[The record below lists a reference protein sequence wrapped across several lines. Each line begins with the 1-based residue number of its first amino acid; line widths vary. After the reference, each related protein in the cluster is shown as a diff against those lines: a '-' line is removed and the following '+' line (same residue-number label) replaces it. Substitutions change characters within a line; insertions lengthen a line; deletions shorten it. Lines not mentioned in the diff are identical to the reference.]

1 MNYSVTVNE
10 TLKGP
15 DENTMLLQPDGPL
28 PSQKTDEPLSVT
40 VKVAVNPVVLE
51 LIVTAESRKATP
63 SSLSTPEHSA
73 TALSLAINSQVKS
86 VIAFCDNY
94 YSTTVKAT
102 LKGPESKWMLEQPP
116 PLPPQ

>member
-40 VKVAVNPVVLE
+40 VKVAVNPVVRE

-63 SSLSTPEHSA
+63 SSLSTPEHSV
-73 TALSLAINSQVKS
+73 TALLLTINSLLLFSKAPVRLAPE
-86 VIAFCDNY
+86 IE
-94 YSTTVKAT
+94 TV
-102 LKGPESKWMLEQPP
+102 S
-116 PLPPQ
+116 

>member
-1 MNYSVTVNE
+1 MNY
-10 TLKGP
+10 
-15 DENTMLLQPDGPL
+15 
-28 PSQKTDEPLSVT
+28 SVT

-51 LIVTAESRKATP
+51 LIVKREATP
-63 SSLSTPEHSA
+63 SSLSTPEHSV